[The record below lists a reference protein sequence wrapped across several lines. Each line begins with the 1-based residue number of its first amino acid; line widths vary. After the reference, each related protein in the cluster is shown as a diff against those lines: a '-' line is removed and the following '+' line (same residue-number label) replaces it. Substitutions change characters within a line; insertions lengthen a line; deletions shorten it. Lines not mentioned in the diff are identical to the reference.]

1 MANELMVEGRLY
13 DWLMRHGHTSEENAH
28 SLAGL
33 TQLSGTVVP
42 GNMRRE
48 GKLLNFFKDRPNIF
62 GIVRGTDEAQNPSI
76 YAKEPGQSYR
86 HPPRGRGGIRTYVNR
101 RDAAQ
106 AQAQADADA
115 QAAADAQAQ
124 AAADARLSRLRE
136 YVADSAASEQS
147 EIDRNTPGNP
157 SYNWNQLVGGK
168 YSKSKS
174 KSKSRS
180 ARKSKSRSRSARKS
194 RSRKNRNR
202 RSKSKSRN

>member
-1 MANELMVEGRLY
+1 MANEAIMVEGRLY

-76 YAKEPGQSYR
+76 YARDFTQEYR
-86 HPPRGRGGIRTYVNR
+86 GRPARGRGGYITYVNR
-101 RDAAQ
+101 KNAAQ

-115 QAAADAQAQ
+115 QAAADA
-124 AAADARLSRLRE
+124 RLSRLRE
-136 YVADSAASEQS
+136 YFADSDASVER
-147 EIDRNTPGNP
+147 ERKRNTPGDQ
-157 SYNWNQLVGGK
+157 SYIWNHLVGGK